1 MTDAP
6 DTAADSTATACV
18 VSLHALAGIRHER
31 TMLLPVTIHGEQ
43 LVALL
48 DTGSTHNFLPEAT
61 MRRLAIPTTGGERL
75 RITVANGDRLQCHGL
90 ARDVPIT
97 IGGEHFSITC
107 AGIDLGCFDF
117 ILGVDFLR
125 TLGPIVWDFHALTMT
140 FWRLG
145 RQIRWDGIGGA
156 TPAVPHLQLA
166 AASSETEHPLLDPLL
181 QQHSALFDEPRGL
194 PPARVYDHPAEG

>member
-1 MTDAP
+1 MIVIKP
-6 DTAADSTATACV
+6 Q
-18 VSLHALAGIRHER
+18 
-31 TMLLPVTIHGEQ
+31 TMLLPVTLHGEQ

-90 ARDVPIT
+90 ARNVPIT
-97 IGGEHFSITC
+97 IGGEHFSITS

-125 TLGPIVWDFHALTMT
+125 TLGPILWDFDALTLI

-145 RQIRWDGIGGA
+145 RRVQWEGVGGA
-156 TPAVPHLQLA
+156 SLATPHLQLMA
-166 AASSETEHPLLDPLL
+166 AALDEAPPLLDDLL
-181 QQHSALFDEPRGL
+181 QQYSDVLTSHKVSRW
-194 PPARVYDHPAEG
+194 R

>member
-1 MTDAP
+1 MIVIKP
-6 DTAADSTATACV
+6 Q
-18 VSLHALAGIRHER
+18 
-31 TMLLPVTIHGEQ
+31 TMLLPVTLHGEQ

-90 ARDVPIT
+90 ARNVPIT
-97 IGGEHFSITC
+97 IGGEHFSITS

-125 TLGPIVWDFHALTMT
+125 TLGPILWDFDALTMS
-140 FWRLG
+140 FWRQG
-145 RQIRWDGIGGA
+145 RQVQWRGVGGT
-156 TPAVPHLQLA
+156 TPTPPLQLTTTDSDA
-166 AASSETEHPLLDPLL
+166 EHPLLTRLL
-181 QQHSALFDEPRGL
+181 EQHGDLFAEPQGL
-194 PPARVYDHPAEG
+194 PPVR